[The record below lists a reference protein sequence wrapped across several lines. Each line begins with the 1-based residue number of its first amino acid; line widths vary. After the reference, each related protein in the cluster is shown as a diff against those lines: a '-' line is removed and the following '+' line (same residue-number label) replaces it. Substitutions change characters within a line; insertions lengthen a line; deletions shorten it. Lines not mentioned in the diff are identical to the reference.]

1 MKYWIVLNDEQAEP
15 FEAGQLPGQGVTR
28 STLVWNETMER
39 WTAAGE
45 VEELR
50 RILPPLV
57 SDGDM
62 QEEGADDCTEE
73 YVRPSSFLVVNIVL
87 SVLSFLLPV
96 FFVGFFNEIVKDSA
110 WHYCIDAFLPLLW
123 MSIGLYIGIPGI
135 VFSVLTKVF
144 GNVRKAKPARIFSI
158 LAKVWM
164 IFVLV
169 FNILFLAL
177 SFVEYESY
185 GQSDCDV
192 VEVHVESDSLEE
204 KVVQV
209 DGVETAVAD
218 FLWKL

>member
-1 MKYWIVLNDEQAEP
+1 MKYWIVLNDEQAGP
-15 FEAGQLPGQGVTR
+15 FEAEQLPGQGVTR
-28 STLVWNETMER
+28 STLVWNETMEH

-57 SDGDM
+57 ADGDM
-62 QEEGADDCTEE
+62 PDGEADDCADE

-96 FFVGFFNEIVKDSA
+96 FFAGFFNEIVKDSA
-110 WHYCIDAFLPLLW
+110 WHYCYDTFVPLLW

-135 VFSVLTKVF
+135 AFSVLAKVF
-144 GNVRKAKPARIFSI
+144 GGVRKAKPARVFSI

-185 GQSDCDV
+185 RQSDCDV
-192 VEVHVESDSLEE
+192 TEVLVESDRWEE
-204 KVVQV
+204 KAVQV
-209 DGVETAVAD
+209 DGVETAEPD

>member
-1 MKYWIVLNDEQAEP
+1 MKYWIVLNDEQAGP
-15 FEAGQLPGQGVTR
+15 FEAEQLPGQGVTR
-28 STLVWNETMER
+28 STLVWNETMEH

-57 SDGDM
+57 ADGDM
-62 QEEGADDCTEE
+62 PDGEADDCADE

-96 FFVGFFNEIVKDSA
+96 FFAGFFNEIVKDSA
-110 WHYCIDAFLPLLW
+110 WHYCYDTFVPLLW

-135 VFSVLTKVF
+135 AFSVLAKVF
-144 GNVRKAKPARIFSI
+144 GGVRKAKPVRVFSI

-185 GQSDCDV
+185 RQSDCDV
-192 VEVHVESDSLEE
+192 TEVLVESDRLEE
-204 KVVQV
+204 KAVQV
-209 DGVETAVAD
+209 DGVETAEPD

>member
-1 MKYWIVLNDEQAEP
+1 MTSRPDLSRRK
-15 FEAGQLPGQGVTR
+15 QLPGQGVTR
-28 STLVWNETMER
+28 STLVWNETMEH

-57 SDGDM
+57 ADGDM
-62 QEEGADDCTEE
+62 PDGEADDCADE

-96 FFVGFFNEIVKDSA
+96 FFAGFFNEIVKDSA
-110 WHYCIDAFLPLLW
+110 WHYCYDTFVPLLW

-135 VFSVLTKVF
+135 AFSVLAKVF
-144 GNVRKAKPARIFSI
+144 GGVRKAKPARVFSI

-185 GQSDCDV
+185 RQSDCDV
-192 VEVHVESDSLEE
+192 TEVLVESDRLEE
-204 KVVQV
+204 KAVQV
-209 DGVETAVAD
+209 DGVETAEPD

>member
-1 MKYWIVLNDEQAEP
+1 MKYWIVLNDEQAGP
-15 FEAGQLPGQGVTR
+15 FEAEQLPGQGVTR
-28 STLVWNETMER
+28 STLVWNETMEH

-57 SDGDM
+57 ADGDM
-62 QEEGADDCTEE
+62 PDGEADDCADE

-96 FFVGFFNEIVKDSA
+96 FFAGFFNEIVKDSA
-110 WHYCIDAFLPLLW
+110 WHYCYDTFVPLLW

-135 VFSVLTKVF
+135 AFSVLAKVF
-144 GNVRKAKPARIFSI
+144 GSVRKAKPARVFSI

-185 GQSDCDV
+185 RQSDCDV
-192 VEVHVESDSLEE
+192 TEVLVESDRLEE
-204 KVVQV
+204 KAVQV
-209 DGVETAVAD
+209 DGVGTAEPD